1 MCWRMCWSIEKD
13 KTSNRRGRQ
22 PQESREGHP
31 RGNSMG
37 KGLEMRGTWQSAGEC
52 CPGGE
57 ICRDLMPQTGPCRPG
72 QASFTVRR
80 WEVFRQKV
88 TLNNES
94 FRPWLLEGNSLKEVR
109 LGKRARR
116 ALQLFRLPVTVIS
129 SDHKAPGGFST
140 GGRFSLRRVK

>member
-1 MCWRMCWSIEKD
+1 MRRIRPAIEGGGGL
-13 KTSNRRGRQ
+13 RRAGKGI
-22 PQESREGHP
+22 PD

-57 ICRDLMPQTGPCRPG
+57 ICRDLMPQTGPYRPG
-72 QASFTVRR
+72 QASFTARR
-80 WEVFRQKV
+80 WEVFRQTV
-88 TLNNES
+88 ILNNES
-94 FRPWLLEGNSLKEVR
+94 FRPWLLEGKSWKEAK

-140 GGRFSLRRVK
+140 GGWFSLRRVK